1 MRFWGSG
8 IPTKRGNFHETFR
21 YVFVAPF
28 FVKLPGK
35 RRFLRINN
43 YMVLWT
49 MNHPIVNILYSC
61 LQRIINSYLDKLD
74 RNSRK
79 SFLVP
84 KSVSV
89 TFKTFWGRRVHNG
102 SSEKLTQNPFRNSI
116 HKGLGLSY
124 VLLLPLAESIWGNK
138 NQPLGETT
146 EKNID
151 HIESKELRLRHPKLH
166 LLLAHLH
173 CLVIAWK
180 NISIIMWY
188 LLFCLITWLT
198 HYG

>member
-21 YVFVAPF
+21 YFFVAPF
-28 FVKLPGK
+28 SVKLPGK

-102 SSEKLTQNPFRNSI
+102 SSESLPRI
-116 HKGLGLSY
+116 HFGIQFTKGLDFLTCCCCHWPSQFGATKISHWGKQPKKTLITSNQKNSGSGIPSY
-124 VLLLPLAESIWGNK
+124 IFYL
-138 NQPLGETT
+138 
-146 EKNID
+146 
-151 HIESKELRLRHPKLH
+151 HIF
-166 LLLAHLH
+166 
-173 CLVIAWK
+173 IAWWLHGR
-180 NISIIMWY
+180 IFLSLCGI
-188 LLFCLITWLT
+188 FCFALS
-198 HYG
+198 HG